1 MQITIADATAE
12 AAFPTPCRIWCNDHF
27 SAVVSVCVV
36 HVELKRLCF
45 MGLNKAEQVFRLI
58 HDSISSN
65 DVIAVRSQPRQCCGG
80 IRFHFQH
87 VPNIFVGP
95 IEAAEPDANPQQALA
110 APQVAGCDRGL
121 PQLQGFAAV
130 DEHLHRLL
138 HIGFQQV
145 LQSVVVLI

>member
-65 DVIAVRSQPRQCCGG
+65 DVIAVRSQPCQCCGG

-138 HIGFQQV
+138 HVGFQQV